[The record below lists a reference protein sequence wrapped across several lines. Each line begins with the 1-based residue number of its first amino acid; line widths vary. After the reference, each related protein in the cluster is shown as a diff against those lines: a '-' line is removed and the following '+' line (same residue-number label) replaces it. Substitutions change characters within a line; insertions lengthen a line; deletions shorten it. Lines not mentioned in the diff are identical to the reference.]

1 MSDHID
7 ADHWRDRLRALAAE
21 LDEAAETGDP
31 AAAPVEL
38 DQSRVG
44 RLSRMDA
51 LQGQAM
57 SMAARRRRDQLRQ
70 RVAAALKR
78 LDDEEFGWCLQC
90 GEAIAAQRLEVDP
103 TAPLCI
109 ACAERA
115 GR

>member
-1 MSDHID
+1 MSDHVD
-7 ADHWRDRLRALAAE
+7 AEHWRARLRALAAE
-21 LDEAAETGDP
+21 LD
-31 AAAPVEL
+31 
-38 DQSRVG
+38 

-57 SMAARRRRDQLRQ
+57 SMAARRRRAQLRQ

-78 LDDEEFGWCLQC
+78 LDEDEFGWCLQC
-90 GEAIAAQRLEVDP
+90 GEPIAAARLEVDP

-109 ACAERA
+109 RCAEHA